1 MSPKF
6 IKSKLIIK
14 SIYEESEKKFGCKN
28 YQFIAERLEEELIN
42 GIEFKRGKG
51 KENKTKEKLRNL
63 EILKEAINGKPYSRI
78 KGHYN
83 LTSNA
88 AVSIIVKRTAE
99 SLDTEI
105 KNELKCLSPKRV
117 INIFAAHLLDLII
130 IKKDLLNKELKN
142 LTGHDF
148 EPEDLL

>member
-1 MSPKF
+1 MSPKYIQAKLL
-6 IKSKLIIK
+6 IKAIH
-14 SIYEESEKKFGCKN
+14 EESEKKFGCKN
-28 YQFIAERLEEELIN
+28 YQFICERLEEELIDN
-42 GIEFKRGKG
+42 IGFKKSKG
-51 KENKTKEKLRNL
+51 KLNKVNEKLRNL
-63 EILKEAINGKPYSRI
+63 EILKGAIDGKKYGELKKEFKLDSD
-78 KGHYN
+78 
-83 LTSNA
+83 A
-88 AVSIIVKRTAE
+88 AIATIVKRTAE